1 MGGMKISELDFVR
14 LLPAFM
20 RDDEAVIA
28 LSNAVSR
35 LIGEPGKRLST
46 IRTWDKI
53 DELTEAECDEMA
65 WELDID
71 WYDSTGMTLEEKKNT
86 IKVAQQIKRKRGT
99 KWAVERL
106 ISAYFGE
113 GYVAEWYEMGDSPYT
128 FVVLTTETHIAPE
141 NYAKFVQAATA
152 AKNER
157 SHIAGIFYYW
167 QQGPENGIECALGTN
182 FHRYDFEKC
191 GTRYRTATVG
201 FIVKPSI
208 ETEPE
213 EKLYRYGFTAAGE
226 HPCGTYPQALTIGA
240 TSKTGA
246 AAEPATAGT
255 VYGFPKCGENCDE
268 ATLGA
273 AIVGTAIVDKA
284 IIRS

>member
-1 MGGMKISELDFVR
+1 MAGMKISELDFVR

-28 LSNAVSR
+28 LSKAMN
-35 LIGEPGKRLST
+35 LLMGEPGKRLST

-53 DELTEAECDEMA
+53 DELSEAECDEMA

-71 WYDSTGMTLEEKKNT
+71 WYDSTGMSLEEKRNT

-113 GYVAEWYEMGDSPYT
+113 GYIMEWYEMGDAPYT
-128 FVVLTTETHIAPE
+128 FVVLTTETYIAPE
-141 NYAKFVQAATA
+141 NYNKFVQAANA

-157 SHIAGIFYYW
+157 SHITGIYYYW
-167 QQGPENGIECALGTN
+167 QQGPDPGVECAPSAN

-201 FIVKPSI
+201 FVVKHSV

-213 EKLYRYGFTAAGE
+213 VALHRYGFTAAGE
-226 HPCGTYPQALTIGA
+226 
-240 TSKTGA
+240 
-246 AAEPATAGT
+246 
-255 VYGFPKCGENCDE
+255 VKCGAEGVK

-273 AIVGTAIVDKA
+273 AIVGTAIVGRA
-284 IIRS
+284 VVRS